1 MDNRTRQAFRD
12 YLEHQAEL
20 NGADPVAVQG
30 GAAFSIGHE
39 SFAEGEP
46 SVQQRLINKQ
56 QEDSAF
62 LSRINI
68 VPVTEMKGEK
78 LGLGVSGTI
87 ASRTATT
94 PNGAVKRQ
102 TVDISGVDA
111 DGYECRQTNF
121 DTHLTYGKLDM
132 WAKFPDFETRISQQI
147 LTRKALDRITIGWN
161 GTSAAATTDRVANPL
176 LQDVNIGWLE
186 KYRLAN
192 AAPGARQRVLSEGET
207 EAGKIIIDPTG
218 AGDYRNVNALVVDG
232 IFNLMPSW
240 ARGDADLVV
249 ILGEN
254 LHHDIFFPLI
264 DNDNKPTEVNAAD
277 LILSAKRVG
286 GKAAAV
292 VPYFPA
298 NGIFVT
304 RLDNLSLYEQEGK
317 NRRRV
322 WDDPQYNCVRTFES
336 GNEDY
341 VVEDY
346 DFGCLIEN
354 VQFGPTEEEGG

>member
-1 MDNRTRQAFRD
+1 MDNNTLLAFRD

-20 NGADPVAVQG
+20 NGADVAAVQG
-30 GAAFSIGHE
+30 GALFSIAHE

-46 SVQQRLINKQ
+46 SVQQRLIDKQ

-68 VPVTEMKGEK
+68 VPVPEIKGEK

-94 PNGAVKRQ
+94 PNGNIKRK
-102 TVDISGVDA
+102 TTDISGVDV
-111 DGYECRQTNF
+111 DGYECRQTDF
-121 DTHLTYGKLDM
+121 DTHLTYPKLDM

-147 LTRKALDRITIGWN
+147 LTRKVLDQIMIGWN
-161 GTSAAATTDRVANPL
+161 GASAAETTDRVANPL
-176 LQDVNIGWLE
+176 LQDVNIGWLQ

-192 AAPGARQRVLSEGET
+192 AAAGARQRILSEGET

-218 AGDYRNVNALVVDG
+218 AGDYRNVNALVVDA

-240 ARGDADLVV
+240 ARGDGELVV
-249 ILGEN
+249 ILGDQ
-254 LHHDIFFPLI
+254 LHHDIFFPLV

-286 GKAAAV
+286 GKAAAT
-292 VPYFPA
+292 VPYFPSDA
-298 NGIFVT
+298 IFVT
-304 RLDNLSLYEQEGK
+304 RLDNLSIYEQEGK

-322 WDDPQYNCVRTFES
+322 YDDPSFNCVRTFES
-336 GNEDY
+336 TNQAY

-346 DFGCLIEN
+346 DFGCVIEN
-354 VQFGPTEEEGG
+354 IQFGPTEDEGG